1 MAWRIEFDPRAEK
14 ELAKIDP
21 QQVKRILRYLRERIA
36 VDEDAR
42 RYGAPLRHDL
52 TGLWKYRVGGDY
64 RVVCEIQDS
73 VLIVLVIRIGHRR
86 EVYL

>member
-21 QQVKRILRYLRERIA
+21 QQAKRVLRYLRERIA

-52 TGLWKYRVGGDY
+52 TGLWKYRVGDY
-64 RVVCEIQDS
+64 RVICEIQDS